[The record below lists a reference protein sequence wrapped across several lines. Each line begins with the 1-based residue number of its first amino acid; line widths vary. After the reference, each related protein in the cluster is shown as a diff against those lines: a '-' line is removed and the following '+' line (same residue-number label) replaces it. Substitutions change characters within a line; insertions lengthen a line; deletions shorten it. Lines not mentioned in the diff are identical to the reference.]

1 MLLSIFSSIIFLYV
15 SILVMR
21 RCSSSFDIAANYLT
35 RSLGEG
41 VKGPTINAVASSLP
55 ELLISSLF
63 LFYFK
68 DITGF
73 SAGYGTIIGSSAF
86 NIALIPVI
94 SFVYIYN
101 KYGGN
106 KLFEINKKIV
116 KQDSLFLLGSIFILS
131 LGFFFGVNLYFS
143 LSLILF
149 YFVYLFFVIKTRSAK
164 RNNKVSSM
172 KKFMKDHDDKIAKNP
187 HKKFRTIK
195 QKDRNIYVVDNG
207 LRSALFNLELF
218 RIFFKGKITDFTS
231 VLVVLISVCIIGA
244 SCYLLVLATENIS
257 HVLGVNLFFGAFI
270 IAAIASS
277 VPDTIFSVQDAENDK
292 FIDSFSNAYGSN
304 IFDICIGIGLP
315 VLVYTSIYGPINMNM
330 PIERIGLIG
339 IGDSVL
345 GGNLFMWS
353 LLMLFFFTVL
363 VSLVYYKRN
372 ITSKSAS
379 VIFLLYLLFIITLLI
394 F

>member
-1 MLLSIFSSIIFLYV
+1 MLISLLFLFLSIHI
-15 SILVMR
+15 MR

-35 RSLGEG
+35 RGLGEG

-94 SFVYIYN
+94 SFSYLYYTKGRN
-101 KYGGN
+101 KV
-106 KLFEINKKIV
+106 FEINKQIV
-116 KQDSLFLLGSIFILS
+116 RQDALFLLGSISILS
-131 LGFFFGVNLYFS
+131 LGFFFGVNLYLALF
-143 LSLILF
+143 LILF
-149 YFVYLFFVIKTRSAK
+149 YFIYIFYVIKTR
-164 RNNKVSSM
+164 VSKKDDGSLFF
-172 KKFMKDHDDKIAKNP
+172 KKFIKNHNLELKDKIIHAESGTFASSLLNFK
-187 HKKFRTIK
+187 
-195 QKDRNIYVVDNG
+195 
-207 LRSALFNLELF
+207 LF
-218 RIFFKGKITDFTS
+218 RIFFQGKVNDFTS
-231 VLVVLISVCIIGA
+231 TLVVLISVCIIGA

-257 HVLGVNLFFGAFI
+257 HILGVNLFFGAFI

-277 VPDTIFSVQDAENDK
+277 IPDTIFSVQDAKNDK

-315 VLVYTSIYGPINMNM
+315 VLVYSSIYGPINMNM
-330 PIERIGLIG
+330 PIERIGW

-353 LLMLFFFTVL
+353 LLILFFFTAL
-363 VSLVYYKRN
+363 VSLVYYKSN
-372 ITSKSAS
+372 ITLKSA
-379 VIFLLYLLFIITLLI
+379 VLIFLLYLSFIITLLI

>member
-1 MLLSIFSSIIFLYV
+1 MMLISLLFLILSIHI
-15 SILVMR
+15 MR

-35 RSLGEG
+35 RGLGEG

-73 SAGYGTIIGSSAF
+73 SAGYGAIIGSSAF

-94 SFVYIYN
+94 SFAYLYYKKGRN
-101 KYGGN
+101 KV
-106 KLFEINKKIV
+106 FEINKQIV
-116 KQDSLFLLGSIFILS
+116 KQDALFLLGSISILS
-131 LGFFFGVNLYFS
+131 LGFFFGVNLYLALF
-143 LSLILF
+143 LILF
-149 YFVYLFFVIKTRSAK
+149 YFIYIFYVIKTR
-164 RNNKVSSM
+164 VSKKDDGTLFF
-172 KKFMKDHDDKIAKNP
+172 KKFIKNHNLELKDKIIHAESG
-187 HKKFRTIK
+187 TLI
-195 QKDRNIYVVDNG
+195 
-207 LRSALFNLELF
+207 SALFNFKLF
-218 RIFFKGKITDFTS
+218 RIFFRGQVNNFSST
-231 VLVVLISVCIIGA
+231 LVVIISVCIIGV

-277 VPDTIFSVQDAENDK
+277 IPDTIFSVQDAKNDK

-315 VLVYTSIYGPINMNM
+315 VLVYTSMYGPINMNM
-330 PIERIGLIG
+330 PIERIGLL
-339 IGDSVL
+339 GDYIL
-345 GGNLFMWS
+345 EGNLFLWS
-353 LLMLFFFTVL
+353 LIVLSLFTVL
-363 VSLVYYKRN
+363 VSLVYYK
-372 ITSKSAS
+372 SKLKLKSA
-379 VIFLLYLLFIITLLI
+379 VFIFLLYLLFIITLLI

>member
-1 MLLSIFSSIIFLYV
+1 MLISLLFLILSIHI
-15 SILVMR
+15 MR

-35 RSLGEG
+35 RGLGEG

-73 SAGYGTIIGSSAF
+73 SAGYGAIIGSSAF

-94 SFVYIYN
+94 SFAYLYYKKGRN
-101 KYGGN
+101 KV
-106 KLFEINKKIV
+106 FEINKQIV
-116 KQDSLFLLGSIFILS
+116 KQDALFLLGSISILS
-131 LGFFFGVNLYFS
+131 LGFFFGVNLYLALF
-143 LSLILF
+143 LILF
-149 YFVYLFFVIKTRSAK
+149 YFIYIFYVIKTR
-164 RNNKVSSM
+164 VSKKDDGTLFF
-172 KKFMKDHDDKIAKNP
+172 KKFIKNHNLELKDKIIHAESG
-187 HKKFRTIK
+187 TLI
-195 QKDRNIYVVDNG
+195 
-207 LRSALFNLELF
+207 SALFNFKLF
-218 RIFFKGKITDFTS
+218 RIFFRGQVNNFSST
-231 VLVVLISVCIIGA
+231 LVVIISVCIIGV

-277 VPDTIFSVQDAENDK
+277 IPDTIFSVQDAKNDK

-315 VLVYTSIYGPINMNM
+315 VLVYTSMYGPINMNM
-330 PIERIGLIG
+330 PIERIGLL
-339 IGDSVL
+339 GDYIL
-345 GGNLFMWS
+345 EGNLFLWS
-353 LLMLFFFTVL
+353 LIVLSLFTVL
-363 VSLVYYKRN
+363 VSLVYYK
-372 ITSKSAS
+372 SKLKLKSA
-379 VIFLLYLLFIITLLI
+379 VFIFLLYLLFIITLLI